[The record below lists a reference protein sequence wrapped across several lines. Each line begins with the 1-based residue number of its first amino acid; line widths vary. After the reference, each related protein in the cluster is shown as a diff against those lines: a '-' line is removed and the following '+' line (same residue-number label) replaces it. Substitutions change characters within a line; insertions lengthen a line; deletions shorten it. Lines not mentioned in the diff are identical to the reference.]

1 MLFMVIE
8 HFRTAGAVDVY
19 RRLRDEGRTAPE
31 GVRYISSWV
40 DLSFRQCF
48 QVMEAKDEAVL
59 KKWTDSWEDLV
70 QFEIVPMRT
79 SEEAAEAIAPDL

>member
-31 GVRYISSWV
+31 GVLYISSWV
-40 DLSFRQCF
+40 DLSFRQC
-48 QVMEAKDEAVL
+48 
-59 KKWTDSWEDLV
+59 
-70 QFEIVPMRT
+70 
-79 SEEAAEAIAPDL
+79 

>member
-31 GVRYISSWV
+31 GVLYILSWV
-40 DLSFRQCF
+40 DLSFRQC
-48 QVMEAKDEAVL
+48 
-59 KKWTDSWEDLV
+59 
-70 QFEIVPMRT
+70 
-79 SEEAAEAIAPDL
+79 